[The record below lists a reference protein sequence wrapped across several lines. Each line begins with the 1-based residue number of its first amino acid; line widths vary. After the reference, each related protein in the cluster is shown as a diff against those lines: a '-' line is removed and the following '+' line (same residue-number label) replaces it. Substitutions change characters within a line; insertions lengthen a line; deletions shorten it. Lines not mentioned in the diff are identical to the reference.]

1 MLDILKIKNIFYKT
15 PFIVVK
21 RETFSN
27 LPFVLT
33 SKLILF
39 ITIFRNVLTPVKGK
53 RTRLMSKGVLS
64 KRTGSGGMADQEQV
78 QEMKQWWNEAWKA
91 VPS

>member
-1 MLDILKIKNIFYKT
+1 
-15 PFIVVK
+15 
-21 RETFSN
+21 
-27 LPFVLT
+27 
-33 SKLILF
+33 
-39 ITIFRNVLTPVKGK
+39 
-53 RTRLMSKGVLS
+53 MSKGVLS